1 MENEFKLTE
10 DTKKELAKKAEN
22 NKFSW
27 LRVLKISGAVIL
39 CGGLILGSFWLI
51 NSKAYKKASASL
63 LKNNRLHLVDCQDLP
78 FYTQALNT
86 YQQHTEEVEQLKKMG
101 AVDFVVNK
109 VDCPSFDGSMTFSK
123 GEINFSYTNRGNRKT
138 IEKTLGKDFFGIP
151 YNGYNR

>member
-10 DTKKELAKKAEN
+10 DTKKELVKKVEN

-63 LKNNRLHLVDCQDLP
+63 LKNNQLHLVDCQDLP
-78 FYTQALNT
+78 FYTQALKT
-86 YQQHTEEVEQLKKMG
+86 YQQNTEVVEQLKKMG
-101 AVDFVVNK
+101 AVDILVNK
-109 VDCPSFDGSMTFSK
+109 VDCPSFDGNMTFSK
-123 GEINFSYTNRGNRKT
+123 GEINFSYTNRSHRNA
-138 IEKTLGKDFFGIP
+138 IEEILGKDFFGIP